1 MMGNIALHLLRM
13 NQPLPED
20 NEGFSNHEFLI
31 RWGIF
36 QNKVGWGAH
45 LRCHPRHTAF
55 IYEDIRGNVRET
67 TYQEAEDTSNKLAR
81 AILASVARDISGQ
94 PKANSDGDFII
105 AVALPPSDDLVLTL
119 LAVWKAGAAYLPLDA
134 ASPRDRTKHILNES
148 KPVLI
153 ITQSGNESDTA
164 FGNMS
169 ALSYERLLSLSKPL
183 DASKLP
189 DEEILKSSL
198 EDPIEMVL
206 YTSGST
212 GLSKGVRVKKSSI
225 LNRLQWQW
233 HDVPYLRQEGTF
245 VFKTALTFVDSV
257 SEIWGPI
264 LCPTDGPRT
273 LLIVPKEITTNPQRL
288 LTLLNKYKI
297 GRLVLVP
304 SLLKAILLYTG
315 LSKENAGLLNNL
327 KIWICSGEPLA
338 PSLAQQFFKS
348 FGTGSHVLYNFYG
361 STEMMGDVTYHKMT
375 TTDDIVVDNKVPI
388 GVPLDNTAIYL
399 LNNELQPVPVGEVG
413 ELFAAGLNIAAG
425 YVNGRD
431 ANRFIPNPHAVDPDF
446 RFLYRTGDYAKL
458 VKGTLLFEGR
468 TDSQVK
474 VRGHRVD
481 LSEVEATL
489 IKCPEVQ
496 KGIVLCHNPG
506 EPDQQIVG
514 FVKPE
519 DGVDVTPYDI
529 EQKMTSGVPKY
540 AIPQIIIVKE
550 LPYLVNGKV
559 DRQTL
564 LRLYKNSKSQNGCG
578 GTGIDLKGLNEAEL
592 AAGECL
598 FRTISE
604 VLGSSVRGPIT
615 KEANFYT
622 LGGNSLNSVLT
633 ISLLNEQGYAISVTD
648 FISAQTLGDVLNRM
662 CVTGVAN
669 HSSKSQ
675 WDKFILEI
683 LDDRHREDA
692 FRIIGDSFYGKAD
705 IEKTMEPPPERQEFI
720 DLLES
725 VWPYIVKHGASIA
738 VKDATTKEVVGVS
751 LLMDADDEPT
761 EVNLYG
767 QLRYTMEFL
776 DYIEIPIRENVLP
789 KGKILHSFMLGTSQ
803 DKTSQENIEITE
815 YMEEKVL
822 ELAKEQGYLG
832 IFTTNSSPLT
842 QQLAEV
848 MNYQKLKIYQINEY
862 VAPDGTRPFK
872 RARDDQL
879 AIVSWRK
886 T

>member
-1 MMGNIALHLLRM
+1 MGSTPQVSVLKGTNRPLVLGAGSRRLHELYSRKAASCPHHIA
-13 NQPLPED
+13 
-20 NEGFSNHEFLI
+20 FL
-31 RWGIF
+31 
-36 QNKVGWGAH
+36 
-45 LRCHPRHTAF
+45 
-55 IYEDIRGNVRET
+55 YEDIIGKVRKT
-67 TYQEAEDTSNKLAR
+67 TYKEAEDTSNRLAR
-81 AILASVARDISGQ
+81 AILAAVSRDITGQ

-105 AVALPPSDDLVLTL
+105 AVALPPSDDLVFTL

-164 FGNMS
+164 FGNMP
-169 ALSYERLLSLSKPL
+169 ALSYEKLFSLAEPL
-183 DASKLP
+183 EASKLRE
-189 DEEILKSSL
+189 DEILTSSL
-198 EDPIEMVL
+198 GDPIEMVL

-233 HDVPYLRQEGTF
+233 YEVPYLPQEKTF

-264 LCPTDGPRT
+264 LCPTDLSDGPRT

-315 LSKENAGLLNNL
+315 LSKENADLLNNL

-338 PSLAQQFFKS
+338 PSLALQFFRS
-348 FGTGSHVLYNFYG
+348 FRTGSHVLYNFYG
-361 STEMMGDVTYHKMT
+361 STEMMGDVTYHAMKSPNDLT
-375 TTDDIVVDNKVPI
+375 VDNKVPI

-399 LNNELQPVPVGEVG
+399 LNNQLQPVPMGEVG

-431 ANRFIPNPHAVDPDF
+431 PNHFIPNPHAVGPDF

-481 LSEVEATL
+481 LSEVEAAL

-506 EPDQQIVG
+506 EPDQQIVA

-519 DGVDVTPYDI
+519 DGVEVAPYDI

-540 AIPQIIIVKE
+540 AIPQVIIVKE

-564 LRLYKNSKSQNGCG
+564 LRQYRNMKSQNGCG
-578 GTGIDLKGLNEAEL
+578 GTGIDLKGLNKEEL
-592 AAGECL
+592 TAGECL

-604 VLGSSVRGPIT
+604 VLGSSARGPIT
-615 KEANFYT
+615 KDANFYS

-633 ISLLNEQGYAISVTD
+633 ISLLIEQGYAISVTD

-669 HSSKSQ
+669 HTSKSH
-675 WDKFILEI
+675 WDKFNLEI
-683 LDDRHREDA
+683 LDDRHKEDA
-692 FRIIGDSFYGKAD
+692 FRIIGDSFCERAD
-705 IEKTMEPPPERQEFI
+705 VERITACPGVREEFI
-720 DLLES
+720 VLLKS
-725 VWPYIVKHGASIA
+725 VWPYIVKHGSSIA
-738 VKDATTKEVVGVS
+738 VLDAKTKEVVGVC
-751 LLMDADDEPT
+751 LLMNADDEPT
-761 EVNLYG
+761 EVNLNG

-776 DYIEIPIRENVLP
+776 DYIEMPIRENVLP
-789 KGKILHSFMLGTSQ
+789 KGKLLHSFMLGTSQ

-822 ELAKEQGYLG
+822 ELAKEQGYIG

-872 RARDDQL
+872 RAPDDQL

>member
-1 MMGNIALHLLRM
+1 MGSTPQVSVLKGTNRPLVLGAGSRRLHELYSR
-13 NQPLPED
+13 NAASYP
-20 NEGFSNHEFLI
+20 H
-31 RWGIF
+31 
-36 QNKVGWGAH
+36 
-45 LRCHPRHTAF
+45 HTAF

-67 TYQEAEDTSNKLAR
+67 TYKEAEDTSNRLAR
-81 AILASVARDISGQ
+81 AILAAVSRDITGQ

-105 AVALPPSDDLVLTL
+105 AVALPPSDDLVFTL

-164 FGNMS
+164 FGNMP
-169 ALSYERLLSLSKPL
+169 ALSYEKLFSLAEPL
-183 DASKLP
+183 EASKLRE
-189 DEEILKSSL
+189 DEILTSSL
-198 EDPIEMVL
+198 GDPIEMVL

-233 HDVPYLRQEGTF
+233 YEVPYLPQEKTF

-264 LCPTDGPRT
+264 LCPTDLSDGPRT

-315 LSKENAGLLNNL
+315 LSKENADLLNNL

-338 PSLAQQFFKS
+338 PSLALQFFRS
-348 FGTGSHVLYNFYG
+348 FRTGSHVLYNFYG
-361 STEMMGDVTYHKMT
+361 STEMMGDVTYHAMKT
-375 TTDDIVVDNKVPI
+375 SDDIAVDNKVPI

-399 LNNELQPVPVGEVG
+399 LNNQLQPVPMGEVG

-481 LSEVEATL
+481 LSEVEAAL

-506 EPDQQIVG
+506 EPDQQIVA

-519 DGVDVTPYDI
+519 DGVEVAPYDI

-540 AIPQIIIVKE
+540 AIPQVIIVKE
-550 LPYLVNGKV
+550 LPYLV
-559 DRQTL
+559 TE
-564 LRLYKNSKSQNGCG
+564 KSTGRHSCG
-578 GTGIDLKGLNEAEL
+578 STGI
-592 AAGECL
+592 
-598 FRTISE
+598 
-604 VLGSSVRGPIT
+604 
-615 KEANFYT
+615 
-622 LGGNSLNSVLT
+622 
-633 ISLLNEQGYAISVTD
+633 
-648 FISAQTLGDVLNRM
+648 
-662 CVTGVAN
+662 
-669 HSSKSQ
+669 
-675 WDKFILEI
+675 
-683 LDDRHREDA
+683 
-692 FRIIGDSFYGKAD
+692 
-705 IEKTMEPPPERQEFI
+705 
-720 DLLES
+720 
-725 VWPYIVKHGASIA
+725 
-738 VKDATTKEVVGVS
+738 
-751 LLMDADDEPT
+751 
-761 EVNLYG
+761 
-767 QLRYTMEFL
+767 
-776 DYIEIPIRENVLP
+776 
-789 KGKILHSFMLGTSQ
+789 
-803 DKTSQENIEITE
+803 
-815 YMEEKVL
+815 
-822 ELAKEQGYLG
+822 
-832 IFTTNSSPLT
+832 
-842 QQLAEV
+842 
-848 MNYQKLKIYQINEY
+848 
-862 VAPDGTRPFK
+862 
-872 RARDDQL
+872 
-879 AIVSWRK
+879 
-886 T
+886 